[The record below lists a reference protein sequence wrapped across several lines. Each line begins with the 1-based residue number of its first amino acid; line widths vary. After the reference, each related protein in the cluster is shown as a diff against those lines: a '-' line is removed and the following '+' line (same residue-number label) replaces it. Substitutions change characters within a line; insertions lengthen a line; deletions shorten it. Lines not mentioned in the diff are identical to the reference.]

1 MAADIRERDWLVTLV
16 TRIVTAYVSHNH
28 VQAAELPVLLSDV
41 HAGLLRLRS
50 GTAEPA
56 GERPRLTAAEIRRS
70 IRPEGLVSFEDG
82 KVYKT
87 LRRHLTV
94 RGLTPETYRAKW
106 GLPQDYPMTAA
117 AYSAARSQLA
127 LDRGLGRS
135 RSLRS
140 EAAEGRS
147 VGIVPT
153 DAQIA
158 TELPEQAEVPD
169 AFDEGITRE
178 PFEEDGAAP

>member
-1 MAADIRERDWLVTLV
+1 MTADIVEQDWLVTLV

-41 HAGLLRLRS
+41 HAGLLRLGS
-50 GTAEPA
+50 GSAEPSD
-56 GERPRLTAAEIRRS
+56 ERPRLTAAEVRRS

-106 GLPQDYPMTAA
+106 GLPPDYPMTAS
-117 AYSAARSQLA
+117 AYSAARSRLA
-127 LDRGLGRS
+127 LDLGFGRI

-140 EAAEGRS
+140 EAAEGRG

-158 TELPEQAEVPD
+158 TELPEQAAGSDE
-169 AFDEGITRE
+169 FDEGITRE
-178 PFEEDGAAP
+178 PFDEDGAAP